1 MRALLAFVRLNG
13 IKHETKEVSLFKG
26 DHKSKEN
33 AKLNPAE
40 QVPFMIEEDLRTGE
54 MLTMSESHAM
64 MRYLARSRGVA
75 DHWYPA
81 DLRKRAKVDEYLD

>member
-1 MRALLAFVRLNG
+1 MN
-13 IKHETKEVSLFKG
+13 E
-26 DHKSKEN
+26 EN
-33 AKLNPAE
+33 AKINPAK
-40 QVPFMIEEDLRTGE
+40 QVPFMREEDSRTGE
-54 MLTMSESHAM
+54 VLTMSESHSM